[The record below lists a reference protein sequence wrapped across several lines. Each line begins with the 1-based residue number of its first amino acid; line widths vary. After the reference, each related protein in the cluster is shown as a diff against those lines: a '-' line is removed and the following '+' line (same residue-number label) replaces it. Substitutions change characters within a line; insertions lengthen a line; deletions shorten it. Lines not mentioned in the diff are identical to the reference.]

1 MEEFVNLHNRTVSR
15 SEVERVISIA
25 KEQNNTEVIYRTI
38 QPLLQPLQAH
48 ATQATTAKPSTKT
61 DAYAKAISL

>member
-25 KEQNNTEVIYRTI
+25 KEQRSSI
-38 QPLLQPLQAH
+38 
-48 ATQATTAKPSTKT
+48 
-61 DAYAKAISL
+61 AYLAYSMLILPKSVLSSI